1 MIKKTFIGF
10 TLLVSGFA
18 LAVTANAATTCLLP
32 STSSGSQIVTCAT
45 QTGVSNATNTLSL
58 KTKDGLIRTYTVH
71 LPPNYD
77 KNKAYKLV
85 VALHGGFGS
94 GASMETQTNLSKVAD
109 MRTGEKFIIVYPDG
123 YKDVARAWNA
133 GGCCGTPALRNIDDV
148 SFIKELVA
156 SLKTKYSI
164 SKVYATGMS
173 NGGMLANRLA
183 CEASDVFTSIAP
195 VSGTIQVPTCV
206 PTKPIGVLMVHGTDD
221 TRVPYNGGF
230 GTGKPTAGV
239 TFVSVPKTLSDWAI
253 RNKCST
259 NFSTSVVPP
268 LTNDGITIDKLTYAK
283 CAVPTMLY
291 RVNGGSH
298 SWPGGTAASINILED
313 KSPTQSLNTSKIILD
328 FFAEA
333 SSAITD
339 PGPITGSIPLIPN
352 VTLMTGSVMDAIKAD
367 MTLNEAPLLG
377 VSGTAGW
384 HTRSIMSMGGTPR
397 GDNTPYY
404 WNPTN
409 LLYKNSDYWNS
420 IAPWFVIYKGVD
432 NKATNVRVKISE
444 ISLYV
449 LKKSTNKWELI
460 GLDSANPTWASYYSN
475 GLGAGNASG
484 SAKPRVESDGKLSYK
499 LGTFTAI
506 HGGAGKFEING
517 SDVKAVFAQMKTE
530 LVLDDPLGIDDR
542 SKAQLLATVGTD
554 YYPSMTTKVADFTPA
569 GYVPNAAASRFG
581 LISSVPRTHYLAT
594 INPPGQEKNVSV
606 YQKAG
611 GVSSISVAEFES
623 NLPPNL
629 ISSTVGLNSN
639 FTLGWSSTSSTVTNY
654 QIKID
659 NRTQISKGTA
669 LSMTTTP
676 SALGFLSGSTHT
688 FSVRACNAR
697 LCSAWS
703 TDKVLT
709 VSKTTTPPP
718 TTNTPP
724 TISGTPATS
733 VTLGN
738 AYTFT
743 PNAIDINGDLLT
755 FTIINKP
762 SWATFSTNTG
772 KLSGTPTAVGTSTN
786 IKISVTDG
794 KSISV
799 SLPVFSLAV
808 TRSAAP
814 PTPPAVTKKYTPGHY
829 VTIGGGDV
837 KKLDDSQTDLTDGL
851 AFATEL
857 KNSGVKGVVVRYLWK
872 DLEPT
877 MDGYN
882 FTRIKQHLDLL
893 QSVGLKM
900 VIFIDDKAF
909 SGPTPLPSY
918 LMANSD
924 YYFINT
930 LGAHSATRWNPYV
943 LTRFN
948 SLFTKMGAQFD
959 SHPALEGVTYQE
971 TSSQLSANTVTV
983 PPYDPVLYKET
994 IIKTLTNQATA
1005 FPKSNVF
1012 WMMNFIGS
1020 GYHDGVFMKN
1030 PESQALIRDIANAT
1044 MPLGVIMGGP
1054 DILPEETS
1062 LTTRTY
1068 PFYKEFSAKGMKLFG
1083 SAQNDSFRELHSTST
1098 GSVIYPTRF
1107 WTPLEIFQY
1116 GRDELHINYLFWNYK
1131 TWLSKT
1137 TDAKYQ
1143 GPGEYVWADAIPV
1156 IKANAVFNPVT
1167 PKKFNLNQNIKTT
1180 ANVNVR
1186 STSTTAIL
1194 GTQALGAIGTIVT
1207 DPLNVVST
1215 TIPNPKWWKVDFGT
1229 GIDGWVNED
1238 YIVSGLGI
1246 TPPPASVASS
1256 IPTPSPASTTA
1267 KLLFKSNF
1275 GKGVT
1280 LSPLYSFYTSGKGA
1294 WQDLKGTDS
1303 ETGYSFP
1310 VTGIPNQNFS
1320 GIQWITYATVT
1331 PDTIGENISTEIRE
1345 VTGPAGKPVN
1355 ELFTSVK
1362 KKGPLGVGSAQAQFM
1377 VRRDHKYGDVKDM
1390 YITYWAKH
1398 PADLITKLDPS
1409 VSSANWHAQFEF
1421 KTGGYE
1427 NTGNGD
1433 YRIQT
1438 TILKNKDGKLY
1449 WMSKGDNG
1457 ANGPFP
1463 FVDYWIERN
1472 YDVPVILDKWFK
1484 YEVYWHRSA
1493 GADGRYWT
1501 AVDGQVLFDHKGPNM
1516 GDYNLPINRIFF
1528 APAYSGGNT
1537 PVESHITGLE
1547 IWDGFPCG
1555 VGVSCYKKP

>member
-1 MIKKTFIGF
+1 MSKKYLVGIA
-10 TLLVSGFA
+10 TLIFGFA
-18 LAVTANAATTCLLP
+18 LSINSTYSASTCLLP
-32 STSSGSQIVTCAT
+32 SSSTGSQIVTCAT
-45 QTGVSNATNTLSL
+45 PPVGVNATTSTYVL
-58 KTKDGLIRTYTVH
+58 KTKDGLIRTYAVH

-77 KNKAYKLV
+77 KTKAYKLV

-94 GASMETQTNLSKVAD
+94 GASMENQTNLSKVAD

-133 GGCCGTPALRNIDDV
+133 GGCCGSPVLKNIDDV

-183 CEASDVFTSIAP
+183 CEASDIFTSIAP
-195 VSGTIQVPTCV
+195 VSGTIQVPTCT
-206 PTKPIGVLMVHGTDD
+206 PIKPIGILMVHGTDD

-259 NFSTSVVPP
+259 NFTTTVVPP
-268 LTNDGITIDKLTYAK
+268 LTNDGITIDKLNYTK

-298 SWPGGTAASINILED
+298 SWPGGTATSINILED
-313 KSPTQSLNTSKIILD
+313 KSPTRSLNTSKIILD
-328 FFAEA
+328 FFAGTLDTT
-333 SSAITD
+333 STTT
-339 PGPITGSIPLIPN
+339 PITGVTPTTNAKLIFKSN
-352 VTLMTGSVMDAIKAD
+352 FGA
-367 MTLNEAPLLG
+367 G
-377 VSGTAGW
+377 VSLTKPSVTASKSGAW
-384 HTRSIMSMGGTPR
+384 QSI
-397 GDNTPYY
+397 
-404 WNPTN
+404 
-409 LLYKNSDYWNS
+409 
-420 IAPWFVIYKGVD
+420 
-432 NKATNVRVKISE
+432 
-444 ISLYV
+444 
-449 LKKSTNKWELI
+449 
-460 GLDSANPTWASYYSN
+460 
-475 GLGAGNASG
+475 
-484 SAKPRVESDGKLSYK
+484 
-499 LGTFTAI
+499 
-506 HGGAGKFEING
+506 
-517 SDVKAVFAQMKTE
+517 
-530 LVLDDPLGIDDR
+530 
-542 SKAQLLATVGTD
+542 VGTD
-554 YYPSMTTKVADFTPA
+554 SETGYAWPIKALDSNFSGFQLTPPDSAAGTITSTNLANYVYNEIKRIPGPNGSLVSALSQNVKLKAPA
-569 GYVPNAAASRFG
+569 GTWDSQDPLMIQRPWTVGDLKDLY
-581 LISSVPRTHYLAT
+581 ISYWYKNPKVSIDQLDANISGANRILQFEFKTGGYNNLYGGDYRTSIGIEKDKTGKLYWEVHADNQANSSFPKVT
-594 INPPGQEKNVSV
+594 DWSEKNLIVPVPVDTWYKVEIFWHRSTGADGRFWTAINGQNIV
-606 YQKAG
+606 DHKGPNMGKYELPITRIMVNNPYTGGHGPAQG
-611 GVSSISVAEFES
+611 NMTGLEMWDGFPCGIGVSC
-623 NLPPNL
+623 
-629 ISSTVGLNSN
+629 
-639 FTLGWSSTSSTVTNY
+639 Y
-654 QIKID
+654 KKI
-659 NRTQISKGTA
+659 
-669 LSMTTTP
+669 
-676 SALGFLSGSTHT
+676 
-688 FSVRACNAR
+688 V
-697 LCSAWS
+697 
-703 TDKVLT
+703 
-709 VSKTTTPPP
+709 TPPAI
-718 TTNTPP
+718 TNTPP
-724 TISGTPATS
+724 IISGTPATS

-738 AYTFT
+738 SYNFT
-743 PNAIDINGDLLT
+743 PTTTDINGDLLT
-755 FTIINKP
+755 FTITNKP
-762 SWATFSTNTG
+762 TWAIFNAKTG
-772 KLSGTPTAVGTSTN
+772 ALSGTPTTIGTTTD

-794 KSISV
+794 KSTAV
-799 SLPVFSLAV
+799 SLPVFSVAV
-808 TRSAAP
+808 TRSATP
-814 PTPPAVTKKYTPGHY
+814 PTPPVVTKKYTPGHY

-837 KKLDDSQTDLTDGL
+837 KKLDVSQTDLTDGL

-877 MDGYN
+877 MDKYN

-971 TSSQLSANTVTV
+971 TSSQLSASTVTV

-994 IIKTLTNQATA
+994 IIRTLTNQATA

-1020 GYHDGVFMKN
+1020 GYHNGVFMKN

-1054 DILPEETS
+1054 DILPESTS
-1062 LTTRTY
+1062 LTTRVY
-1068 PFYKEFSAKGMKLFG
+1068 PFYNEFSAKGMKLFG
-1083 SAQNDSFRELHSTST
+1083 SVQNDSYREQHATST
-1098 GSVIYPTRF
+1098 GSVVYPTKF

-1116 GRDELHINYLFWNYK
+1116 GRDELHTSYIFWNNK
-1131 TWLSKT
+1131 TWLTKT
-1137 TDAKYQ
+1137 TDPKYY

-1156 IKANAVFNPVT
+1156 IKANPVFNPVT
-1167 PKKFNLNQNIKTT
+1167 PKKFNINQKVKTT
-1180 ANVNVR
+1180 ASVNVR
-1186 STSTTAIL
+1186 STTTTAIL
-1194 GTQALGAIGTIVT
+1194 GTQALGAVGTIVL
-1207 DPLNVVST
+1207 DPLTVVSSS
-1215 TIPNPKWWKVDFGT
+1215 IPNSKWWKIDFGT

-1238 YIVSGLGI
+1238 YIISDSIAVIVPPITTTPITI
-1246 TPPPASVASS
+1246 TPPATTTTSA
-1256 IPTPSPASTTA
+1256 TA

-1345 VTGPAGKPVN
+1345 VTGPTGKPVK
-1355 ELFTSVK
+1355 ELFASVK

-1438 TILKNKDGKLY
+1438 TIMKGTDGKLY
-1449 WMSKGDNG
+1449 WMSKGDNV
-1457 ANGPFP
+1457 ANGPWP
-1463 FVDYWIERN
+1463 RVDYWIERN
-1472 YDVPVILDKWFK
+1472 YDIPVVLDKWFK

>member
-10 TLLVSGFA
+10 TLLISGLA

-32 STSSGSQIVTCAT
+32 SSASSGSQIVTCAT
-45 QTGVSNATNTLSL
+45 QTGVSNATNTLAI

-71 LPPNYD
+71 LPPSYD
-77 KNKAYKLV
+77 KTKSYKLV

-94 GASMETQTNLSKVAD
+94 GASMEAQTNLSKVAD

-133 GGCCGTPALRNIDDV
+133 GGCCGSPVLKNIDDV

-164 SKVYATGMS
+164 SRVYATGMS

-183 CEASDVFTSIAP
+183 CEAFDIFTRVAP
-195 VSGTIQVPTCV
+195 VSGTIQVPTCT
-206 PTKPIGVLMVHGTDD
+206 PTKPVGILMVHGTAD

-239 TFVSVPKTLSDWAI
+239 TFVSIPKTLSDWAI
-253 RNKCST
+253 RNKCSA
-259 NFSTSVVPP
+259 NLSTTVIPP
-268 LTNDGITIDKLTYAK
+268 LTNDGITIDKLRYSK
-283 CAVPTMLY
+283 CLVPTMLY

-298 SWPGGTAASINILED
+298 SWPGGTATGINILED
-313 KSPTQSLNTSKIILD
+313 KSPTQSLNTSKVILD
-328 FFAEA
+328 FFA
-333 SSAITD
+333 
-339 PGPITGSIPLIPN
+339 
-352 VTLMTGSVMDAIKAD
+352 
-367 MTLNEAPLLG
+367 
-377 VSGTAGW
+377 GTA
-384 HTRSIMSMGGTPR
+384 
-397 GDNTPYY
+397 
-404 WNPTN
+404 
-409 LLYKNSDYWNS
+409 
-420 IAPWFVIYKGVD
+420 
-432 NKATNVRVKISE
+432 
-444 ISLYV
+444 
-449 LKKSTNKWELI
+449 
-460 GLDSANPTWASYYSN
+460 
-475 GLGAGNASG
+475 
-484 SAKPRVESDGKLSYK
+484 
-499 LGTFTAI
+499 
-506 HGGAGKFEING
+506 
-517 SDVKAVFAQMKTE
+517 
-530 LVLDDPLGIDDR
+530 
-542 SKAQLLATVGTD
+542 
-554 YYPSMTTKVADFTPA
+554 
-569 GYVPNAAASRFG
+569 
-581 LISSVPRTHYLAT
+581 
-594 INPPGQEKNVSV
+594 INPSIIIPIKN
-606 YQKAG
+606 
-611 GVSSISVAEFES
+611 
-623 NLPPNL
+623 PPV
-629 ISSTVGLNSN
+629 I
-639 FTLGWSSTSSTVTNY
+639 
-654 QIKID
+654 
-659 NRTQISKGTA
+659 
-669 LSMTTTP
+669 
-676 SALGFLSGSTHT
+676 
-688 FSVRACNAR
+688 
-697 LCSAWS
+697 
-703 TDKVLT
+703 
-709 VSKTTTPPP
+709 
-718 TTNTPP
+718 TNTPP
-724 TISGTPATS
+724 IISGTPATS

-738 AYTFT
+738 SYNFT
-743 PNAIDINGDLLT
+743 PTTTDINGDPLT
-755 FTIINKP
+755 FTITNKP
-762 SWATFSTNTG
+762 TWAIFNAKTG
-772 KLSGTPTAVGTSTN
+772 ALSGTPTTIGTTTG
-786 IKISVTDG
+786 IKISVTDR
-794 KSISV
+794 KSTAV
-799 SLPVFSLAV
+799 SLPVFSV
-808 TRSAAP
+808 VVNRSATP
-814 PTPPAVTKKYTPGHY
+814 PTPPIVTKKYTPGHY
-829 VTIGGGDV
+829 ITIGGGDV

-851 AFATEL
+851 VFATEL

-877 MDGYN
+877 MDVYN
-882 FTRIKQHLDLL
+882 FTRIKNHLDLL
-893 QSVGLKM
+893 QSVGLKT

-930 LGAHSATRWNPYV
+930 MGAHSATRWNPYV

-971 TSSQLSANTVTV
+971 TSSQLSASTVTV

-1020 GYHDGVFMKN
+1020 GYHNGVFMKN

-1098 GSVIYPTRF
+1098 GSAVYPTRF

-1137 TDAKYQ
+1137 TDAKYG

-1156 IKANAVFNPVT
+1156 IKANPVFNPVT
-1167 PKKFNLNQNIKTT
+1167 PKKFNLNQKIKTT

-1186 STSTTAIL
+1186 STSTTSIL
-1194 GTQALGAIGTIVT
+1194 GTQALGAVGIIVT
-1207 DPLNVVST
+1207 DPLNVIST

-1229 GIDGWVNED
+1229 GIDGWINED
-1238 YIVSGLGI
+1238 YVVGSDGIV
-1246 TPPPASVASS
+1246 TV
-1256 IPTPSPASTTA
+1256 SPVVSTTTATTA
-1267 KLLFKSNF
+1267 KVLFKSNF

-1310 VTGIPNQNFS
+1310 ATGIPNQNFS

-1331 PDTIGENISTEIRE
+1331 PATIGENISTEIRE
-1345 VTGPAGKPVN
+1345 VIGPVGKPVN

-1377 VRRDHKYGDVKDM
+1377 VRRDHKYGDVNDM

-1398 PADLITKLDPS
+1398 PADLITKLDPT
-1409 VSSANWHAQFEF
+1409 VSSANWQTQFEF

-1463 FVDYWIERN
+1463 FVDYWVERN
-1472 YDVPVILDKWFK
+1472 YDVPVVLDKWFK

-1555 VGVSCYKKP
+1555 EGKSCYKKP